1 MIAFLREWYRL
12 RVSLVA
18 ALSGCAPLGG
28 CAAPETPPPPGLF
41 VVVHIPQGLNP
52 LERTAMYEE
61 PLGQALEARG
71 LGDVS
76 GGGSQMGP
84 PKADGTHD
92 LISVDIDVD
101 LRDAARGLP
110 ALRKEL
116 RKLHPP
122 PGTQLSYTG
131 PDGSLVKEN
140 F

>member
-1 MIAFLREWYRL
+1 VLLA
-12 RVSLVA
+12 SSVA
-18 ALSGCAPLGG
+18 GCMAMTG
-28 CAAPETPPPPGLF
+28 CAAPESPPPTGLF

-52 LERTAMYEE
+52 LERSARYEE
-61 PLGQALEARG
+61 PIGRALQARG

-101 LRDAARGLP
+101 LTDGARGLA
-110 ALRKEL
+110 ALRAEL

-131 PDGSLVKEN
+131 ADGSPVNETI
-140 F
+140 

>member
-1 MIAFLREWYRL
+1 MAST
-12 RVSLVA
+12 RVQPRMLLALFA
-18 ALSGCAPLGG
+18 ALAGCT
-28 CAAPETPPPPGLF
+28 APEPPPATVGLF

-52 LERTAMYEE
+52 LERTARYEE
-61 PLGQALEARG
+61 PIGRALQARG

-101 LRDAARGLP
+101 LSDAARGLP
-110 ALRKEL
+110 ALRAEL

-131 PDGSLVKEN
+131 ADGSPVHETL
-140 F
+140 